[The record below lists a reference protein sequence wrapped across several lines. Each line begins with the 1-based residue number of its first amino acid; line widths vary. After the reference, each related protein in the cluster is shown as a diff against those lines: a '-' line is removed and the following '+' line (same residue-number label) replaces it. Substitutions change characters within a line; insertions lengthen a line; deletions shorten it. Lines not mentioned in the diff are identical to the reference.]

1 MTAQDAITSAL
12 QKLGVLGAGES
23 PSPEDAEAAFNE
35 LNNLIDEWATQR
47 ATISQATRVV
57 EGLTNGQAS
66 YTIGEGGDFDRQ
78 RPVWIDRISVI
89 PDTTVSNPTEIS
101 IGVCLSLNQWQ
112 RIVQKATTSQFPQW
126 AFYRQNWAAGLGT
139 IDVYQVPT
147 SSNAALVL
155 YVPVALTEF
164 ADLTTDYTFAP
175 GVRKAIEFGLAV
187 AVGPTFG
194 RVPSSFVQR
203 QAAIALANV
212 KRSNFQIS
220 EADFDASLSWNATVG
235 NWNIVTGP

>member
-1 MTAQDAITSAL
+1 MTALDAITSAL
-12 QKLGVLGAGES
+12 QKLGVLGAGET
-23 PSPEDAEAAFNE
+23 PGPDDAEAAFHE
-35 LNNLIDEWATQR
+35 LNNLIDDWATQR

-57 EGLTNGQAS
+57 EPLTAGVAT

-78 RPVWIDRISVI
+78 RPVWIDRISII
-89 PDTTVSNPTEIS
+89 PNTVVSNPTEIS
-101 IGVCLSLNQWQ
+101 LGVCLSLNQWQ
-112 RIVQKATTSQFPQW
+112 RIVQKATTSTFPQY

-147 SSNAALVL
+147 TSYCGLVL
-155 YVPVALTEF
+155 YLPVALSEF
-164 ADLTTDYTFAP
+164 ADLATEYTFAP

-187 AVGPTFG
+187 ALGPTFG
-194 RVPSSFVQR
+194 RVPSAFVQR

-235 NWNIVTGP
+235 GWNIRTGP

>member
-1 MTAQDAITSAL
+1 MTALDAITTAL
-12 QKLGVLGAGES
+12 QKLGVLGAGET
-23 PSPEDAEAAFNE
+23 PSPEDAEVAFNE
-35 LNNLIDEWATQR
+35 LNNMIDEWATQR
-47 ATISQATRVV
+47 LTIAQATRAV
-57 EGLTNGQAS
+57 ENLTNGQAS
-66 YTIGEGGDFDRQ
+66 YTIGTGGDFNRQ

-89 PDTTVSNPTEIS
+89 PDTTVDNPTEIS

-112 RIVQKATTSQFPQW
+112 RIVQKATTSTFPQW
-126 AFYRQNWAAGLGT
+126 AFYRQNWSAGLGT

-155 YVPVALTEF
+155 YVPVALSEF

-175 GVRKAIEFGLAV
+175 GFRSAIENNLAV
-187 AVGPTFG
+187 SVAPIFG

-203 QAAIALANV
+203 QAAQALGNV

-235 NWNIVTGP
+235 GWNIRTGP